1 MRILFFIIVMVHG
14 LIHLMGFVQGW
25 DLGKIDQL
33 SGNTLFPLN
42 KTLLRAA
49 GAGWL
54 LATLLF
60 LTAGA
65 GYILEKDWWCIPAM
79 AGVIL
84 SQILIVLY
92 WQDAKFGTA
101 TNLIILTVA
110 IVGLGNRTF
119 HRMVNRE
126 LIELHSGIPENPD
139 TLHLRDF
146 QALPQPVR
154 QWLGKSGV
162 PGSPEIRSVCVKQE
176 GEMRTTPEG
185 KWMPL
190 KAEQYF
196 RTDRP
201 GFIWIADVKATP
213 LIHLAGRD
221 KYINGKGHML
231 IKLLSLI
238 PVADATGPHIDQ
250 GTLLRYLGETIW
262 FPTAI
267 LSPCIT
273 WESIDSLSARAT
285 MAWGDIQ
292 ASGTFLFNE
301 KGEITGF
308 EAERY
313 YTRKEGP
320 TLERW
325 LVEVDTDK
333 TIESAGIRV
342 PARATVT
349 WKLDS
354 GDFTWYRIEIKEIK
368 YNTGFQAP

>member
-1 MRILFFIIVMVHG
+1 MRILFFIIIMVHG
-14 LIHLMGFVQGW
+14 LIHLMGFIQGW
-25 DLGKIDQL
+25 DLGKVDQL
-33 SGNTLFPLN
+33 SGNTLVPLN
-42 KTLLRAA
+42 KNLLRAA
-49 GAGWL
+49 GTGWL

-65 GYILEKDWWCIPAM
+65 GYILEKDGWCIPAL
-79 AGVIL
+79 AGVVL

-101 TNLIILTVA
+101 ANLIILTVT
-110 IVGLGNRTF
+110 IVGMGNTTF
-119 HRMVNRE
+119 HRMANRE
-126 LIELHSGIPENPD
+126 LKELCSGIPEETRTVQSESLKN
-139 TLHLRDF
+139 
-146 QALPQPVR
+146 LPFPVR
-154 QWLGKSGV
+154 QWMEKSGV
-162 PGSPEIRSVCVKQE
+162 PGSPEIRSVYVKQE

-196 RTDRP
+196 RTDMP
-201 GFIWIADVKATP
+201 GFIWIADVKAAP

-221 KYINGKGHML
+221 KYMNGKGHML
-231 IKLLSLI
+231 IKLLSLVT
-238 PVADATGPHIDQ
+238 VADASGRHIDQ

-262 FPTAI
+262 FPTVT
-267 LSPCIT
+267 LSPYIT

-285 MAWGDIQ
+285 MAWGEIQ

-301 KGEITGF
+301 QGEITGF
-308 EAERY
+308 EADRY

-325 LVEVDTDK
+325 LVEVDTDQ
-333 TIESAGIRV
+333 TIESAGIRI
-342 PARATVT
+342 PAGVRVT

-354 GDFTWYRIEIKEIK
+354 GDFTWYRMTIKELQ
-368 YNTGFQAP
+368 YNTGIPEP

>member
-1 MRILFFIIVMVHG
+1 MPILFFIIVMVHG

-25 DLGKIDQL
+25 DLGKVEQL

-42 KTLLRAA
+42 NTLLKAA
-49 GAGWL
+49 GTGWL

-60 LTAGA
+60 LAAGA
-65 GYILEKDWWCIPAM
+65 GFILEKHWWCIPAL
-79 AGVIL
+79 AGIVM
-84 SQILIVLY
+84 SQILIILY

-101 TNLIILTVA
+101 ANLIILAVA
-110 IVGLGNRTF
+110 LAGCGNMTF

-126 LIELHSGIPENPD
+126 LKELYSGMAEESRIIHSGN
-139 TLHLRDF
+139 LKS
-146 QALPQPVR
+146 LPLPVR
-154 QWLGKSGV
+154 KWLEKSGV
-162 PGSPEIRSVCVKQE
+162 PGNPEIRSVYVKQE

-190 KAEQYF
+190 QAEQYF

-201 GFIWIADVKATP
+201 GFIWIADVKAAP

-221 KYINGKGHML
+221 KYMNGSGHML
-231 IKLLSLI
+231 IKLLSLVT
-238 PVADATGPHIDQ
+238 VADASGPHIDQ

-262 FPTAI
+262 FPMAT
-267 LSPCIT
+267 LSPYIT

-285 MAWGDIQ
+285 MTWGDIQ

-301 KGEITGF
+301 KGDITGF
-308 EAERY
+308 EADRY
-313 YTRKEGP
+313 YDRKEGP

-325 LVEVDTDK
+325 RVEVNPEK
-333 TIESAGIRV
+333 TVESAGIRI
-342 PARATVT
+342 PAGAKVT

-368 YNTGFQAP
+368 YNTGLPE